1 MIRAHHAAAVRAAE
15 EPLLAAGEPLMAS
28 AAFALATHV
37 VAELRARGRVAGSVV
52 LLVVGG
58 GNNGGDALFAGTH
71 LVRRGCQVHA
81 ALVSDDVHP
90 EGLAAARAAGVLVHR
105 VLDGADPA
113 ADVLALAR
121 RCGLWVDA
129 VTGIGA
135 RGPLRE
141 PAAAVVAALAEERA
155 RWPQEPVVVAVD
167 VPSGIGVDDGTVA
180 GPVLPADVTVTMGTA
195 KPGLLLPPASGLAG
209 RVEVVE
215 LGLDALAA
223 EPPAACSLTAA
234 DVADLWPV
242 PGPDDHKYTR
252 GVLGLAAGSQ
262 AYPGAAALAAAG
274 ALRTGLGMVRYL
286 GPEVP
291 SALVR
296 TRHPEV
302 VTVPGR
308 VQAWVLGPGVGPDDA
323 ARTHELYE
331 HLLAALAAHQ
341 PVVLDAGALTLLH
354 EEDHL
359 PDLPATAV
367 LTPHAGE
374 LAALLTARGEE
385 TGREAVTAAPARH
398 ARLAAELTGATVL
411 LKGPTTVVAAPDGPL
426 YAQHD
431 ATPWLATAGAGDVL
445 AGVLGALLA
454 AYGDLLAG
462 GLPEG
467 VGVPASLAAAAA
479 LVHGRAARIAAGLP
493 PEAAR
498 AGAPVRAGVPGWTGA
513 PGRTGAPVLTGVPI
527 AAGDVA
533 AALPAAL
540 RTVLA

>member
-1 MIRAHHAAAVRAAE
+1 MIRAHSAAAVRAAE

-52 LLVVGG
+52 LLLVGG

-81 ALVSDDVHP
+81 ALVSDGVH
-90 EGLAAARAAGVLVHR
+90 EGGLAAARAAGVRVHR
-105 VLDGADPA
+105 VLDAADPA
-113 ADVLALAR
+113 AAVVDLAR
-121 RCGLWVDA
+121 RCGVWVDA

-135 RGPLRE
+135 RGPLRG
-141 PAAAVVAALAEERA
+141 PAAPVVAALAAERSA
-155 RWPQEPVVVAVD
+155 WPQEPVVVAVD
-167 VPSGIGVDDGTVA
+167 VPSGIGVDDGTVE

-195 KPGLLLPPASGLAG
+195 KPGLLLPPAAGLAG
-209 RVEVVE
+209 RVEVVA
-215 LGLDALAA
+215 LGLDGTLAA

-252 GVLGLAAGSQ
+252 GVLGIAAGSQ
-262 AYPGAAALAAAG
+262 TYPGAAALATAG

-291 SALVR
+291 ADLVR
-296 TRHPEV
+296 TLHPEV

-308 VQAWVLGPGVGPDDA
+308 VQAWVLGSGVDPADA
-323 ARTHELYE
+323 ARTAELHE
-331 HLLAALAAHQ
+331 HLSAALAARL
-341 PVVLDAGALTLLH
+341 PVVLDAGALTLLQ
-354 EEDHL
+354 EDTRL

-374 LAALLTARGEE
+374 LAQLLTACGEE
-385 TGREAVTAAPARH
+385 TAREDVTAAPARH
-398 ARLAAELTGATVL
+398 ARLAAEITGATVL
-411 LKGPTTVVAAPDGPL
+411 LKGPTTVVAAPAGPL
-426 YAQHD
+426 FAQQD

-454 AYGDLLAG
+454 GYGDLIASGTHDGAHL
-462 GLPEG
+462 
-467 VGVPASLAAAAA
+467 PASLSAAAA

-493 PEAAR
+493 PGPGEGRAR
-498 AGAPVRAGVPGWTGA
+498 
-513 PGRTGAPVLTGVPI
+513 TGVPI
-527 AAGDVA
+527 TAGDVA
-533 AALPAAL
+533 AAVPAAL
-540 RTVLA
+540 RTVLG